1 MLHQSKLG
9 CYRGTLPPPQISH
22 VGTSWLGSKHL
33 ASRKQ
38 TSQIALSSVSFMLI
52 AQVIQ
57 VAMKVVLSL
66 IHVMNQ
72 FIELH
77 YNILQN
83 TVKLCS

>member
-1 MLHQSKLG
+1 
-9 CYRGTLPPPQISH
+9 
-22 VGTSWLGSKHL
+22 
-33 ASRKQ
+33 
-38 TSQIALSSVSFMLI
+38 MLI

-83 TVKLCS
+83 TVKL